1 MTSDEANQAASP
13 APMVSVAITAY
24 NSAEWLGRA
33 LDSVLMQETSF
44 PVEIVVGDDC
54 SRDTT
59 VEVAR
64 NYERQHP
71 GKVRV
76 LARTENVGIQ
86 RNYYDTFENC
96 RGKYI
101 AWLDADD
108 YWTDPEKLAIQI
120 RAMEADPSIMLCG
133 HYIRVVTTDGIVK
146 QQRSPSIAP
155 GRYGVEAMLHTCFLP
170 SLSAVF
176 RNGIQRELPAW
187 YFDLAPVTEW
197 PIWVLATLSGS
208 AVMLDRVM
216 ADYTHTPGSAAA
228 SKGPLFRDTMEAKF
242 YDHIQSVLTPKLCR
256 LARAEKGKRFESIA
270 YHLRKTSEFVASRR
284 AAIQAFRA
292 PSLTDNLKS
301 KTRTLLASLLREVQW
316 RLTGAKIQPE
326 R

>member
-1 MTSDEANQAASP
+1 MQSELS
-13 APMVSVAITAY
+13 APDLSIPVVSVAITAY
-24 NSAEWLGRA
+24 NSAAWLGRA
-33 LDSVLMQETSF
+33 IDSVLMQKTSF

-54 SRDTT
+54 SSDGTI
-59 VEVAR
+59 EVAR
-64 NYERQHP
+64 SYERKHP
-71 GKVRV
+71 GVVRV
-76 LARTENVGIQ
+76 FARDANAGIQ

-108 YWTDPEKLAIQI
+108 YWTDPDKLAMQI
-120 RAMEADPSIMLCG
+120 AAMESDASIMLCG
-133 HYIRVVTTDGIVK
+133 HYIRVVTTDGVVK
-146 QQRSPSIAP
+146 RRRSPSIAP
-155 GRYGVEAMLHTCFLP
+155 GRYGVEDLLRTCFLP

-176 RNGIQRELPAW
+176 RNGIQRDLPAW

-197 PIWVLATLSGS
+197 PIWILATLRGS

-228 SKGPLFRDTMEAKF
+228 SKGPMFRDTMEAKF
-242 YDHIQSVLTPKLCR
+242 YDYIQSVLSPKLCR
-256 LARAEKGKRFESIA
+256 LARSEKGKRFESIA
-270 YHLRKTSEFVASRR
+270 YHLRVAGEFTASRR

-301 KTRTLLASLLREVQW
+301 KTRTLLASLIREVQW
-316 RLTGAKIQPE
+316 RLAGAKTPAE
-326 R
+326 G